1 MRTVLASLA
10 VCLAALLHAQC
21 PPVTSPNPA
30 LYPSPPGIAVVTI
43 GDFGAVQNDNCS
55 DHDAFR
61 AAAAW
66 INARGGYTT
75 LRIPNGEFIVGKQ
88 WTGSPSG
95 ECNSCFV
102 NYNYP
107 FKLTNCTD
115 VLVDGGSQS
124 VIRFEDC
131 LKYGRFVMVGS
142 TVHAKVNVNC
152 ANPTGSFSETAQ
164 VGAMIYLENCSKTT
178 ILDLQLHGNIDNA
191 IIGGKYN
198 YDGFQIWYDGLVV
211 TSCTNI
217 TIKNVNAHHF
227 GRDGMLLCS
236 VNSAGMKVTI
246 ENSGFNYNGRLGM
259 SWTGGNGLSVRDSQ
273 FNYNGVGRISSSPAS
288 GFDAEYEA
296 YALCM
301 GATPVFGGDFS
312 KCEFYGNK
320 FVGFITDQPSSAT
333 HSFLFDNCIFR
344 TSADPYSYCSWQKS
358 KAVRFIGCTF
368 YGRVGPSYDASVT
381 TWPPPGP
388 DVRTKFIKCK
398 FFEEDVATCYIR
410 PPSPANCEYFP
421 NIVEIDAIAGR
432 VVFDTC
438 DFTVNCNGRVWLR
451 GKSNAG
457 CPGCPAYAN
466 AIDMTGCKVL
476 SKGREWCSLP
486 APEEPFTFNR
496 INMNG
501 VNTAVQAPNAVRPP
515 GSGSYYWGPGTTYNG
530 SFSYSTFAVPPYAPC
545 LPLYTDPPAT
555 PAVTCGQPASVPI
568 PYCEDETI
576 NSPPSGVVKTRIGVV
591 PHDGVLNIVDPQH
604 ALRAEGLPYELFDAA
619 GRTIKKG
626 WLAPGALSIPDP
638 GLGSGT
644 YIIHFT
650 QLGVFSR
657 FVITARP

>member
-1 MRTVLASLA
+1 MLAMRTVLASLA

-66 INARGGYTT
+66 INARGGY
-75 LRIPNGEFIVGKQ
+75 
-88 WTGSPSG
+88 
-95 ECNSCFV
+95 
-102 NYNYP
+102 
-107 FKLTNCTD
+107 
-115 VLVDGGSQS
+115 
-124 VIRFEDC
+124 
-131 LKYGRFVMVGS
+131 
-142 TVHAKVNVNC
+142 
-152 ANPTGSFSETAQ
+152 
-164 VGAMIYLENCSKTT
+164 
-178 ILDLQLHGNIDNA
+178 
-191 IIGGKYN
+191 
-198 YDGFQIWYDGLVV
+198 
-211 TSCTNI
+211 
-217 TIKNVNAHHF
+217 
-227 GRDGMLLCS
+227 
-236 VNSAGMKVTI
+236 
-246 ENSGFNYNGRLGM
+246 
-259 SWTGGNGLSVRDSQ
+259 
-273 FNYNGVGRISSSPAS
+273 
-288 GFDAEYEA
+288 
-296 YALCM
+296 
-301 GATPVFGGDFS
+301 
-312 KCEFYGNK
+312 
-320 FVGFITDQPSSAT
+320 
-333 HSFLFDNCIFR
+333 
-344 TSADPYSYCSWQKS
+344 
-358 KAVRFIGCTF
+358 
-368 YGRVGPSYDASVT
+368 
-381 TWPPPGP
+381 
-388 DVRTKFIKCK
+388 
-398 FFEEDVATCYIR
+398 
-410 PPSPANCEYFP
+410 
-421 NIVEIDAIAGR
+421 
-432 VVFDTC
+432 
-438 DFTVNCNGRVWLR
+438 
-451 GKSNAG
+451 
-457 CPGCPAYAN
+457 PAYAN